1 VVQRQAP
8 LAYDMRPLRLLFET
22 PQAAR
27 EVALMMR
34 CEYDSCNWIALPSMH
49 DTLALRTATELVG
62 AEFCFEGDH
71 YPLVLPPLDR
81 D

>member
-1 VVQRQAP
+1 
-8 LAYDMRPLRLLFET
+8 
-22 PQAAR
+22 
-27 EVALMMR
+27 MMR
-34 CEYDSCNWIALPSMH
+34 GEYDSCNWIALPSMH

-81 D
+81 DQIQLHQAQVAEQMNCKAELWCDEVPF